1 MRDSATSTTASTA
14 VYQSVSRT
22 RTESSM
28 ALPDR
33 STCLAARPCRNTFVF
48 CIRGVRIDQ
57 WAKQIA
63 RPPAGMEQGLAG
75 IGVHFPAHAIHINLD
90 QIREGI
96 EGFIPHV
103 LRDFRAPHN
112 PAGVARQ
119 NFEQRLFPRGEPP
132 PPPRA

>member
-33 STCLAARPCRNTFVF
+33 RTCLAARPCRNTFVF

-57 WAKQIA
+57 WAKQID
-63 RPPAGMEQGLAG
+63 RTPAGMEQGLDG
-75 IGVHFPAHAIHINLD
+75 IGVTFPAHAIHINID
-90 QIREGI
+90 HIREGNV
-96 EGFIPHV
+96 GFIHHMHGAFPTTNNAASV
-103 LRDFRAPHN
+103 E
-112 PAGVARQ
+112 RQ
-119 NFEQRLFPRGEPP
+119 NFEPRVI
-132 PPPRA
+132 

>member
-33 STCLAARPCRNTFVF
+33 RTCLAARPCRNTFVF
-48 CIRGVRIDQ
+48 CIRGVGIDQ

-63 RPPAGMEQGLAG
+63 RPPAGMGQELAG
-75 IGVHFPAHAIHINLD
+75 IGVNFPAHAIHINLD
-90 QIREGI
+90 QSREEI
-96 EGFIPHV
+96 EGFIPHE
-103 LRDFRAPHN
+103 LGDFRAPQN
-112 PAGVARQ
+112 ARGGVR
-119 NFEQRLFPRGEPP
+119 RTC
-132 PPPRA
+132 